1 MQIDKF
7 LRDIQLN
14 LISIANA
21 IQKEREIRLKVTPCK
36 REKRDRSLA
45 ETTKKLNDVFK
56 ELGYDSKTSISWTWE
71 VR

>member
-21 IQKEREIRLKVTPCK
+21 IQKERETRLRVTPAK
-36 REKRDRSLA
+36 REKRDRSLQ

-56 ELGYDSKTSISWTWE
+56 ELGYDSN
-71 VR
+71 

>member
-21 IQKEREIRLKVTPCK
+21 IQKERETRLRVTPAK
-36 REKRDRSLA
+36 REKRDRSLQ

-56 ELGYDSKTSISWTWE
+56 ELGYDVQRT
-71 VR
+71 

>member
-21 IQKEREIRLKVTPCK
+21 IQREREIRLKVTPAK
-36 REKRDRSLA
+36 REKRDRLLQ

-56 ELGYDSKTSISWTWE
+56 ELGYDSNR
-71 VR
+71 V

>member
-21 IQKEREIRLKVTPCK
+21 IQKERETRLRVTPAK
-36 REKRDRSLA
+36 REKRDRSFM

-56 ELGYDSKTSISWTWE
+56 ELGYDSN
-71 VR
+71 

>member
-21 IQKEREIRLKVTPCK
+21 IQKERETRLRVTPAK
-36 REKRDRSLA
+36 REKRDMSLM

-56 ELGYDSKTSISWTWE
+56 ELGYDSN
-71 VR
+71 

>member
-1 MQIDKF
+1 MKIDKF

-21 IQKEREIRLKVTPCK
+21 IQKEREMRLKVTPAK
-36 REKRDRSLA
+36 REKRDRSLQ

-56 ELGYDSKTSISWTWE
+56 ELGYDVQRT
-71 VR
+71 

>member
-21 IQKEREIRLKVTPCK
+21 IQKERETRLRVTPAK
-36 REKRDRSLA
+36 REKRDRSLM

-56 ELGYDSKTSISWTWE
+56 ELGYDSN
-71 VR
+71 

>member
-1 MQIDKF
+1 MKVDKF

-21 IQKEREIRLKVTPCK
+21 IQKEREIRLKVTPAK
-36 REKRDRSLA
+36 REKRDRSLQ

-56 ELGYDSKTSISWTWE
+56 ELGYDCN
-71 VR
+71 

>member
-1 MQIDKF
+1 MKIDKL

-14 LISIANA
+14 LITLANT

-45 ETTKKLNDVFK
+45 ETTLKLQEVFK
-56 ELGYDSKTSISWTWE
+56 ELGYD
-71 VR
+71 RN